1 MTVLKKDFESTFKE
15 GFRLGVRLVRA
26 KILYAQAT
34 DARQLGDIQMSEF
47 YVGAAKQWSDLAHNA
62 GRKFCPEVALDPE
75 QPVFDFGDPE
85 RLIDSE
91 PDKDEFD
98 VRKAG

>member
-1 MTVLKKDFESTFKE
+1 MILKKDFESTFKE
-15 GFRLGVRLVRA
+15 GFRLGQRMVRA

-34 DARQLGDIQMSEF
+34 DARQLGDTQMSEF
-47 YVGAAKQWSDLAHNA
+47 YLDAAKQWSDLAHNA
-62 GRKFCPEVALDPE
+62 GRKFCPEGALEPE

-91 PDKDEFD
+91 PDKDELD

>member
-1 MTVLKKDFESTFKE
+1 MILKKDFESTFKE
-15 GFRLGVRLVRA
+15 GFRLGVRLTRA
-26 KILYAQAT
+26 KILYAQAA
-34 DARQLGDIQMSEF
+34 DARQLGDTQMSEF
-47 YVGAAKQWSDLAHNA
+47 YVEAAKQWSDLAHNA

-91 PDKDEFD
+91 PDKDELD

>member
-26 KILYAQAT
+26 KILYAQAA

>member
-1 MTVLKKDFESTFKE
+1 MILKKDFESTFKE
-15 GFRLGVRLVRA
+15 GFRLGVRLTRA
-26 KILYAQAT
+26 KILYSQVA
-34 DARQLGDIQMSEF
+34 DSRQLGDIQMSEF

>member
-1 MTVLKKDFESTFKE
+1 MTLLKKDFESTFKE
-15 GFRLGVRLVRA
+15 GFRLGQRLVRA
-26 KILYAQAT
+26 KILYAQAK
-34 DARQLGDIQMSEF
+34 DARELGDTVMATF
-47 YVGAAKQWSDLAHNA
+47 YAEAAKQWSDLANNA

>member
-26 KILYAQAT
+26 KILYAQAA

-62 GRKFCPEVALDPE
+62 GRKFCPEVALEPE

-85 RLIDSE
+85 RLIDNK
-91 PDKDEFD
+91 PDEVD
-98 VRKAG
+98 VRKVG

>member
-1 MTVLKKDFESTFKE
+1 MILKKDFESTFKE
-15 GFRLGVRLVRA
+15 GFRLGQRMVRA
-26 KILYAQAT
+26 KILYAQAS
-34 DARQLGDIQMSEF
+34 DARQLGDVAMATF
-47 YVGAAKQWSDLAHNA
+47 YADCAKQWSDLAHNA
-62 GRKFCPEVALDPE
+62 GRKFCPEVALESE